1 MRIRDLFYLVGGNL
15 WRMKARVSMTV
26 AGVLIGAAAII
37 LLIAL
42 GLGMQHSFTENL
54 GRVGDLTS
62 MMVRVPTICTAPER
76 ERPTACQGLRVE
88 DELVERIRKMPGVSA
103 AAPQV
108 LMKSMP
114 TYLRYQ
120 NMEATAVV
128 VGVDPGLI
136 GTLGYP
142 LARGQMV
149 ISPNQVVMG
158 PKAAEYM
165 FDMKKKESVTP
176 RIDYLGE
183 WVELIIQRQP
193 ASENP
198 EFGSN
203 EASSV
208 ETRRL
213 RVQVAGVLGETGGPS
228 DHMIYYPLCEVDR
241 WNRWLLGRQIRRN
254 VEGYDQVVVKVEDIQ
269 VAASVD
275 EAITA
280 MGYSVDTAR
289 RMIEQFNR
297 FFISIQLMLG
307 GIGTVAL
314 LVSAF
319 GIANTM
325 IMAIYERTREIGLL
339 KSLGARN
346 ADVMLLFLTEAA
358 TIGLLGGFCGVLLA
372 LGLGNFLNDL
382 GPGFMMQFSGMMG
395 PPGSGIPGLGGST
408 VLYIPSWLVFFA
420 VGFTVLVGILSGV
433 YPAARAASLDPLEA
447 LRHE

>member
-395 PPGSGIPGLGGST
+395 PPGSGIPGLGG
-408 VLYIPSWLVFFA
+408 YIPSWLVFFA